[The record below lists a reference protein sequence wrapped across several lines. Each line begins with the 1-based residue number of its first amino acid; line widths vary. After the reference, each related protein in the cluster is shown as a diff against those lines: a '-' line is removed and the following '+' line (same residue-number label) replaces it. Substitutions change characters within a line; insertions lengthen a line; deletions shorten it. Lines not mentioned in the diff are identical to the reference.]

1 MIKCIGCLIYDTA
14 KDMVLLQQRGK
25 QSSYSMKL
33 GLWGGKM
40 EQSED
45 FASALSREL
54 REELGVLPTYEKLY
68 PLDTFL
74 SNDSEFIY
82 YSFLMIVDDFEV
94 VSINSRE
101 TFDFVWMPL
110 NLISRLNLHPGLR
123 RTLDVKN
130 EYLQSITNLEYH
142 KSLCSRLT

>member
-1 MIKCIGCLIYDTA
+1 MIKCIGCLIYDCS

-25 QSSYSMKL
+25 NCSYPMKL

-45 FASALSREL
+45 FATALAREL
-54 REELGVLPTYEKLY
+54 REELGVFPEYEKLY

-74 SNDSEFIY
+74 SDDSKFIY
-82 YSFLMIVDDFEV
+82 YSFVMVVQGFEV
-94 VSINSRE
+94 KSIRKEE

-110 NLISRLNLHPGLR
+110 NLIKRLNLHPGFR
-123 RTLDVKN
+123 KTLEKKM
-130 EYLQSITNLEYH
+130 EYLDSITQIEHH
-142 KSLCSRLT
+142 KHLKNKLI